1 MAWASHQSTPHA
13 ARPSLCVLEV
23 DGVHFPGRSRR
34 KLQRQRR
41 NNTHRVRIYGRRGA
55 ESRAWTPHPR
65 DRPGRFSQGLDA
77 GRARCCN
84 KKVASSYVAQGQPR
98 AARRGAATRR
108 NQCCLSLS
116 QKVNHH
122 APRTTPNHAVF
133 ILALGSP
140 AWPFLLTLHG
150 LCMDSES
157 STTQYVDIHPKS
169 AGKHSSK
176 TVARK
181 SHPRTPLCTAVDSL
195 NSRRDA
201 RLVFVQPP
209 TAPEICAATSWL
221 HVGGSD
227 NVDN

>member
-1 MAWASHQSTPHA
+1 MGCIFPVA
-13 ARPSLCVLEV
+13 LEGSCK
-23 DGVHFPGRSRR
+23 D
-34 KLQRQRR
+34 KRR

-84 KKVASSYVAQGQPR
+84 KKVASNCVAQGQPR

-122 APRTTPNHAVF
+122 DAVF
-133 ILALGSP
+133 TLALGSP
-140 AWPFLLTLHG
+140 AWPFLLTLTLHG
-150 LCMDSES
+150 RCMDSES

-169 AGKHSSK
+169 AGNHSSK

-181 SHPRTPLCTAVDSL
+181 ISSSHPTLH
-195 NSRRDA
+195 SRR
-201 RLVFVQPP
+201 
-209 TAPEICAATSWL
+209 
-221 HVGGSD
+221 
-227 NVDN
+227 